1 VKVATQASK
10 ESTRS
15 DEMTA
20 DMKGSS
26 RQALTALRGVAGT
39 PSASDA
45 AKISQDLFSAI
56 AVLDSSLPLRR
67 AVTDPTRESA
77 SKTTLIDDL
86 FAKSLAPASLAIL
99 KSGAT
104 DRWSSP
110 SDFLAALEVIAIEVE
125 AGGADGLDVELMAIA
140 HALSGAKELSGVLMG
155 GLAIDTLVSD
165 LFSSKVSAASLRI
178 ALSIARHLRG
188 RHFVAA
194 LEESANVAGA
204 RRKKIVVHVRSAITL
219 TSAQIDRLHAAL
231 GKELNREVSL
241 DLTIDASIIGGIEI
255 QFDDDMV
262 DGTIARRLTEA
273 GRRLAS

>member
-1 VKVATQASK
+1 MA
-10 ESTRS
+10 
-15 DEMTA
+15 A

-39 PSASDA
+39 PSATDA

-67 AVTDPTRESA
+67 ALTDPTRDSA
-77 SKTTLIDDL
+77 SKSALIDDL
-86 FAKSLAPASLAIL
+86 FAKSLDPASIAIL
-99 KSGAT
+99 RAGTS

-110 SDFLAALEVIAIEVE
+110 SDFPAALEVIAVEVE
-125 AGGADGLDVELMAIA
+125 AGAVDGLDVELMGIA
-140 HALSGAKELSGVLMG
+140 HALSGAKELSGALMG
-155 GLAIDTLVSD
+155 GRAIDSLISD
-165 LFSSKVSAASLRI
+165 LFESKVSAAALRI

-194 LEESANVAGA
+194 LEEAANVAGA
-204 RRKKIVVHVRSAITL
+204 RRKKIVVHVRSAIAL
-219 TSAQIDRLHAAL
+219 TSAQGDRLRAAL

-241 DLTIDASIIGGIEI
+241 DLSVDASVIGGIEI

-262 DGTIARRLTEA
+262 DGTIARRLSEA
-273 GRRLAS
+273 GRKLAS

>member
-1 VKVATQASK
+1 
-10 ESTRS
+10 
-15 DEMTA
+15 
-20 DMKGSS
+20 
-26 RQALTALRGVAGT
+26 
-39 PSASDA
+39 
-45 AKISQDLFSAI
+45 
-56 AVLDSSLPLRR
+56 
-67 AVTDPTRESA
+67 
-77 SKTTLIDDL
+77 
-86 FAKSLAPASLAIL
+86 
-99 KSGAT
+99 
-104 DRWSSP
+104 
-110 SDFLAALEVIAIEVE
+110 
-125 AGGADGLDVELMAIA
+125 
-140 HALSGAKELSGVLMG
+140 MG